1 MGTGLPGRSWCD
13 GGDNVHVGI
22 QRKRDIEELVAGDAE
37 EARWDIT
44 VDVVGE
50 DFKGPHVQGKK
61 GERFLYLSWGT
72 VHADGTFAMFRRSK
86 LMIGAIDVSVL
97 RAADRPG
104 HRLVGTLGLTGG
116 DGGPVCAAVRPPKI
130 EWSAVV
136 AER

>member
-1 MGTGLPGRSWCD
+1 MGTNLPGRHWCD

-22 QRKRDIEELVAGDAE
+22 QRKRDVEELVPGDADQ
-37 EARWDIT
+37 ASWDIA
-44 VDVVGE
+44 VEVADG
-50 DFKGPHVQGKK
+50 DFKGPHVQGRK

-72 VHADGTFAMFRRSK
+72 VDADGTYEMFRRTK
-86 LMIGAIDVSVL
+86 LMLGAIDGSVV

-130 EWSAVV
+130 SWSAEP
-136 AER
+136 A

>member
-1 MGTGLPGRSWCD
+1 MGTNLPGRQWCD

-22 QRKRDIEELVAGDAE
+22 QRTRDAEELVPGDAE
-37 EARWDIT
+37 EATWDIA
-44 VDVVGE
+44 VDVVGD

-72 VHADGTFAMFRRSK
+72 VDADGTYEMFRRAK
-86 LMIGAIDVSVL
+86 LMLGAIDDPVL
-97 RAADRPG
+97 RTADRPG

-130 EWSAVV
+130 TWR
-136 AER
+136 AERV